1 MTSAALAPQGGVVLV
16 DKPAGITSHD
26 AVAAARRRFRGR
38 KVGHAGT
45 LDPFATGLLLV
56 LVGRATRAQR
66 FLMALPKTYEAVA
79 RLGATSTT
87 GDPEGEIT
95 VTGRMPPDPLLLPT
109 GEIRQRPPAYSAVH
123 VDGERAYARA
133 RRGEDVEVPER
144 TVEVRRFEQRWREG
158 DRAAF
163 EIECGSGTYVRSL
176 IAGLGDAYCESL
188 RRTAIGPFRVQDAD
202 EERVIPL
209 ADALG
214 FLPARELDPEAA
226 RRASHGVAVPG
237 EADGPVRLV
246 DAGGLVAIAEPR
258 GGELKPVVGFRPG

>member
-1 MTSAALAPQGGVVLV
+1 
-16 DKPAGITSHD
+16 
-26 AVAAARRRFRGR
+26 
-38 KVGHAGT
+38 
-45 LDPFATGLLLV
+45 
-56 LVGRATRAQR
+56 
-66 FLMALPKTYEAVA
+66 MALPKTYEAVA

-202 EERVIPL
+202 DERVIPL